1 MKIKYIDEKIEQICT
16 NKKIAVKKY
25 NMEMAVAIFKRIKQ
39 LSSAKSIGEVIS
51 SKLGRCHPLKGNRKG
66 QYAIDLVHPARL
78 VFSIEDREIKICLI
92 IEITD
97 YHKNKGN

>member
-1 MKIKYIDEKIEQICT
+1 MNDKIEQICT

-25 NMEMAVAIFKRIKQ
+25 NKEMAIAILKRIAQ
-39 LSSAKSIGEVIS
+39 LASAKSIGEVIS

-66 QYAIDLVHPARL
+66 QYAIDLIHPARL
-78 VFSIEDREIKICLI
+78 VFSIEDGEIKICLI